1 MYEKQKRNRKMN
13 VAGSSSVEK
22 RAFINKS
29 QRSEKV
35 KARVDEEGGGGTG
48 SMHADVGKLF
58 EFVGKVRSW

>member
-1 MYEKQKRNRKMN
+1 MN

-29 QRSEKV
+29 QRSGKV

-58 EFVGKVRSW
+58 EFVGKVWSW